1 MAEGLGRFHKKNKS
15 TFLMTYCTLSV
26 QYVVVLHLNTC
37 VFENGVQK
45 KIIYLLTETGSTC
58 FDPPAKVFFSFCN
71 IQYVLVHYQRIAR
84 FFPKMSKCAIRLKK

>member
-58 FDPPAKVFFSFCN
+58 FDPPAKVFLFYGHYICTCKTSFP
-71 IQYVLVHYQRIAR
+71 ISLEPPVQV
-84 FFPKMSKCAIRLKK
+84 K